1 MLLETLF
8 KTVLDMSITASY
20 VIALVVLLRMLLKKA
35 PKNFSYMLWIIVLFR
50 LLCPME
56 IESPI
61 SVVPQAL
68 TQGEVTR
75 EIQAQWQEITTE
87 EEKREQSTETI
98 SNQPVA
104 IEAGKETQ
112 QMILG
117 SSEIFKNMPS
127 IIWIL
132 GIVALGVYNLI
143 SLWQVRRSLQG
154 AVKLK
159 ENIYESDYIKTPF
172 TIGFLNPRIYLPSF
186 LQEEERTYIVMHE
199 QYHIWRKDHI
209 IKAVAYLTLCVYWFN
224 PLVWL
229 AFILA
234 GKDMEMSCD
243 EAVMKK
249 MPNDIRAEYA
259 TSLLKLA
266 AGKAYVSA
274 ISMTPIGFGEHSV
287 KSRIKHVMNYRKP
300 VVWMS
305 AIAVVL
311 CFVCGMGL
319 MTSPKSNKTGLDEI
333 VGNTYGINA
342 VSYDDMRYS
351 STYDVE
357 KKISLSTD
365 YILRVYENGE
375 WKYIGEI
382 QPANLSRE
390 NFDELFSESN
400 SWVEPTTA
408 KKVRQNSLEAWN
420 VCSDGQVYYILKQ
433 KNGNIYLAQGY
444 KTEDQ
449 EKTIRWMWTIS
460 EVENEQIEKQIIKI
474 DEAVINEEMVTQKYA
489 ATLSYADEH
498 IAIFHGYYGLY
509 VYDMQ
514 QEQILRSIDLQ
525 KLGMYDAEGN
535 CKADIW
541 ANEKGNLIYIQKEGS
556 RELFLYDIE
565 QNQMTLEKDSVQSKV
580 DVFEHLRLL
589 SECVGPDYT
598 TARSEYCVPMSDGS
612 YLYVLTG
619 SGMIEDLALVKEKDS
634 KEVRHSSVFQ

>member
-1 MLLETLF
+1 MLLETF
-8 KTVLDMSITASY
+8 FQTVLDMSITASY

-35 PKNFSYMLWIIVLFR
+35 SKNFSYMLWIVVLFR
-50 LLCPME
+50 LLCPIE

-75 EIQAQWQEITTE
+75 EIQAQWQEITDE
-87 EEKREQSTETI
+87 EVKREQSTEII
-98 SNQPVA
+98 SNQSVA
-104 IEAGKETQ
+104 SEAGKETR
-112 QMILG
+112 QMILW
-117 SSEIFKNMPS
+117 SNEIFKTMPS

-132 GIVALGVYNLI
+132 GIAALGVYNLI

-172 TIGFLNPRIYLPSF
+172 TIGFLYPRIYLPSF

-209 IKAVAYLTLCVYWFN
+209 IKAVAYLTLCVHWFN

-249 MPNDIRAEYA
+249 MSNDIRAEYA

-311 CFVCGMGL
+311 CFVCCMGL
-319 MTSPKSNKTGLDEI
+319 ITSPKSNK
-333 VGNTYGINA
+333 
-342 VSYDDMRYS
+342 
-351 STYDVE
+351 
-357 KKISLSTD
+357 
-365 YILRVYENGE
+365 
-375 WKYIGEI
+375 IG
-382 QPANLSRE
+382 
-390 NFDELFSESN
+390 FD
-400 SWVEPTTA
+400 
-408 KKVRQNSLEAWN
+408 
-420 VCSDGQVYYILKQ
+420 
-433 KNGNIYLAQGY
+433 
-444 KTEDQ
+444 
-449 EKTIRWMWTIS
+449 
-460 EVENEQIEKQIIKI
+460 EQIEKQIIKI
-474 DEAVINEEMVTQKYA
+474 DEAVINGEMVTQKYA

-525 KLGMYDAEGN
+525 KLGFYDAEGK
-535 CKADIW
+535 CMADIW
-541 ANEKGNLIYIQKEGS
+541 ANEKGNLIYIQKQGS
-556 RELFLYDIE
+556 RELFLYDIV

-589 SECVGPDYT
+589 SECVEPDYT

-612 YLYVLTG
+612 YLYLVTG
-619 SGMIEDLALVKEKDS
+619 SGMIEDLAMVKED
-634 KEVRHSSVFQ
+634 ENGERWSSAVFQLE

>member
-8 KTVLDMSITASY
+8 QTVLDMSITASY

-35 PKNFSYMLWIIVLFR
+35 PKTFSYMLWIVVLFR

-75 EIQAQWQEITTE
+75 EIQAQWQAITTE
-87 EEKREQSTETI
+87 EEKREQSIETI

-104 IEAGKETQ
+104 IEAGKETR
-112 QMILG
+112 QMILR
-117 SSEIFKNMPS
+117 IKTMPS

-172 TIGFLNPRIYLPSF
+172 TIGFLYPRIYLPSF

-209 IKAVAYLTLCVYWFN
+209 IKAVAYLALCVHWFN

-266 AGKAYVSA
+266 AGKAYASA

-287 KSRIKHVMNYRKP
+287 KSRIKHVMKYRKP

-319 MTSPKSNKTGLDEI
+319 MTSPKSNKTG
-333 VGNTYGINA
+333 
-342 VSYDDMRYS
+342 
-351 STYDVE
+351 
-357 KKISLSTD
+357 
-365 YILRVYENGE
+365 
-375 WKYIGEI
+375 
-382 QPANLSRE
+382 
-390 NFDELFSESN
+390 FD
-400 SWVEPTTA
+400 
-408 KKVRQNSLEAWN
+408 
-420 VCSDGQVYYILKQ
+420 
-433 KNGNIYLAQGY
+433 
-444 KTEDQ
+444 
-449 EKTIRWMWTIS
+449 
-460 EVENEQIEKQIIKI
+460 EQIEKQIIKI

-489 ATLSYADEH
+489 ATLSYADEN

-514 QEQILRSIDLQ
+514 QEQILQSIDLQ

-535 CKADIW
+535 CRVDIW
-541 ANEKGNLIYIQKEGS
+541 ANENGNLIYIQKEGS
-556 RELFLYDIE
+556 RELFLYDIV
-565 QNQMTLEKDSVQSKV
+565 QNQMMLEKDSVQSKV
-580 DVFEHLRLL
+580 DVFKHLRLL
-589 SECVGPDYT
+589 SECVEPDYT
-598 TARSEYCVPMSDGS
+598 IARSEYCVPMSDGS

-634 KEVRHSSVFQ
+634 KEVWHSSVFQ